1 MHLSRWGA
9 SLRARRIS
17 EQPAL
22 KRREYFQRFLQK
34 QLTVSVAIS
43 RFPVHSVAVP
53 YRPKKSKKPQTKPGD
68 PKSGQSSDYQ
78 FLDQRRRDFTTRN
91 ILSRLRNRKSDIK

>member
-1 MHLSRWGA
+1 
-9 SLRARRIS
+9 
-17 EQPAL
+17 
-22 KRREYFQRFLQK
+22 
-34 QLTVSVAIS
+34 
-43 RFPVHSVAVP
+43 VAVP